1 MILNRLGYETRP
13 VDWELSEATR
23 QALINFRTVAG
34 LGPKGEVTMPTVIE
48 LGRLRA
54 GE

>member
-1 MILNRLGYETRP
+1 MILNRLGYETWP

-23 QALINFRTVAG
+23 EALRNFRTDAG
-34 LGPKGEVTMPTVIE
+34 LDPTVEVTMLTVIE
-48 LGRLRA
+48 LPSLRA

>member
-1 MILNRLGYETRP
+1 MILNRLGYETWP

-23 QALINFRTVAG
+23 EALRNFRTVAG
-34 LGPKGEVTMPTVIE
+34 LGPTGEVTMLTVIE
-48 LGRLRA
+48 LRSRWA